1 MELLFCHA
9 ASPLSPEPGLFTRC
23 REDREGANSVGHVA
37 VVMREWKRVNA
48 ILSLLM
54 TDGVSFATATGHP
67 QALPDPHTTRPLCV
81 DLDGTLVKSDTLVDA
96 LLVMVRT
103 HSGALLQVP
112 GWISK
117 GKATLKR
124 EVTERVQLDVAH
136 LPYNKPLLAY
146 LEKQRGLGRRMYLA
160 TGADAGLA
168 ERVAQHLN
176 IFDGVLASDG
186 HVNLTGKNKLAS
198 FQAQFGEHGFDYI
211 GNARP
216 DITLLTH
223 AGSPMVANPDSAL
236 RSAIRSRQFVPTETF
251 IDHASPL
258 KAFRRAARVHQWA
271 KNVLIFVPM
280 LLAHA
285 LNTRTFLEAVA
296 AFLCFSLC
304 ASSTYIVNDLL
315 DIEADRRHPRKRRRP
330 FASGDLQGK
339 TGVLLSGGLLL
350 FSFVFAAILSEK
362 FLVYLLLYLVSTLSY
377 SLYLKRVVLVDVVLL
392 SGLYTLRLLA
402 GAAATGIP
410 ISPWLAGFSIFLF
423 LSLAMV
429 KRFSE
434 LQNLRAAGQV
444 PSNGRGY
451 LLSDTEQLRAFG
463 TSSAYASV
471 VVFSLYI
478 SGRDVTGLYAH
489 PQRMWLIT
497 PIMILW
503 ISRVWLLASRGE
515 LDEDP
520 VIFALTDRMSMLL
533 GLAAVCAILLA
544 II

>member
-1 MELLFCHA
+1 M
-9 ASPLSPEPGLFTRC
+9 ASGT
-23 REDREGANSVGHVA
+23 
-37 VVMREWKRVNA
+37 A
-48 ILSLLM
+48 IHM
-54 TDGVSFATATGHP
+54 
-67 QALPDPHTTRPLCV
+67 QRPLCV
-81 DLDGTLVKSDTLVDA
+81 DLDGTLVKSDTLVDS

-103 HSGALLQVP
+103 HSRSLWSVP
-112 GWISK
+112 GWILK

-124 EVTERVQLDVAH
+124 EVTDRVQLDVAH
-136 LPYNKPLLAY
+136 LPYNKPLMAY
-146 LEKQRGLGRRMYLA
+146 LEQQKGLGRRLYLA
-160 TGADAGLA
+160 TGADQTLA
-168 ERVAQHLN
+168 SRVADHLA

-186 HVNLTGKNKLAS
+186 RTNLTGHNKLAS
-198 FQAQFGEHGFDYI
+198 FQERFGETGYDYI
-211 GNARP
+211 GNASP
-216 DITLLTH
+216 DVPLLAH
-223 AGSPMVANPDSAL
+223 AGSPMVANPDGAL
-236 RSAIRSRQFVPTETF
+236 RRAARSGKFKPEQQFL
-251 IDHASPL
+251 DKASPL
-258 KAFRRAARVHQWA
+258 KALRRAMRVHQWA
-271 KNVLIFVPM
+271 KNVLIFVPL
-280 LLAHA
+280 LLAHV
-285 LNTRTFLEAVA
+285 LNTRSLLQALA
-296 AFLCFSLC
+296 AFACFSLC

-350 FSFVFAAILSEK
+350 LSFALAATLTAG
-362 FLVYLLLYLVSTLSY
+362 FVAYLLLYLVSTLSY

-392 SGLYTLRLLA
+392 SGLYTLRMLA
-402 GAAATGIP
+402 GAAATSIL

-434 LQNLRAAGQV
+434 LQNIRVAGQV

-451 LLSDTEQLRAFG
+451 LLSDTEQMRAFG
-463 TSSAYASV
+463 TASAYASV

-478 SGRDVTGLYAH
+478 SARDVTGLYPH

-520 VIFALTDRMSMLL
+520 VIFAVTDRMSLLL
-533 GLAAVCAILLA
+533 GFAAVCAILLA
-544 II
+544 AV

>member
-1 MELLFCHA
+1 MSERGWSESTSFYTSVA
-9 ASPLSPEPGLFTRC
+9 PVS
-23 REDREGANSVGHVA
+23 GANTYTPA
-37 VVMREWKRVNA
+37 A
-48 ILSLLM
+48 
-54 TDGVSFATATGHP
+54 
-67 QALPDPHTTRPLCV
+67 RPLCV
-81 DLDGTLVKSDTLVDA
+81 DLDGTLVKSDTLYDS

-103 HSGALLQVP
+103 HSHALLQVP

-124 EVTERVQLDVAH
+124 EVTDRVQLDVAH

-146 LEKQRGLGRRMYLA
+146 LEKQKGLGRSLYLA
-160 TGADAGLA
+160 TGADHALA
-168 ERVAQHLN
+168 DRVAAHLG

-186 HVNLTGKNKLAS
+186 RTNLTGHNKLAS
-198 FQAQFGEHGFDYI
+198 FQQRFGEAGYDYI

-216 DITLLTH
+216 DVPLLTH
-223 AGSPMVANPDSAL
+223 AGAPMVANPDASLRRAIRERRFTPEEQFIDQASTLKAL
-236 RSAIRSRQFVPTETF
+236 R
-251 IDHASPL
+251 
-258 KAFRRAARVHQWA
+258 RALRVHQWA
-271 KNVLIFVPM
+271 KNVLIFVPL

-285 LNTRTFLEAVA
+285 LYTRTCLQALA
-296 AFLCFSLC
+296 AFFCFSLC

-330 FASGDLQGK
+330 FAAGDLQAK
-339 TGVLLSGGLLL
+339 TGVLLSAGLLAA
-350 FSFVFAAILSEK
+350 SFLIAAFLPGAFFA
-362 FLVYLLLYLVSTLSY
+362 YLLLYLVSTLSY

-402 GAAATGIP
+402 GAAATSIF
-410 ISPWLAGFSIFLF
+410 ISPWLAGFSVFLF

-429 KRFSE
+429 KRFAE
-434 LQNLRAAGQV
+434 LQNIRAAGQV
-444 PSNGRGY
+444 PTNGRGY
-451 LLSDTEQLRAFG
+451 ILSDAEQLRSFG
-463 TSSAYASV
+463 TASAYASV

-520 VIFALTDRMSMLL
+520 VIFAVTDRMSLLL
-533 GLAAVCAILLA
+533 GFAAVCVVLLA
-544 II
+544 IIS